1 MHVGVLDELKSCCMV
16 FGYCQ
21 LDAQRTV
28 VDIVGAEMSDQP
40 VRLSPR
46 CLPGPPHVV
55 PFTSISHGA
64 PRRIVFGPF
73 GNGISVLWNTVRLG
87 LCLNLKK

>member
-21 LDAQRTV
+21 LDDAQRTV

-40 VRLSPR
+40 VRLGPR

-55 PFTSISHGA
+55 PLSSMSNGA
-64 PRRIVFGPF
+64 PRRMVFGLV
-73 GNGISVLWNTVRLG
+73 GNGI
-87 LCLNLKK
+87 